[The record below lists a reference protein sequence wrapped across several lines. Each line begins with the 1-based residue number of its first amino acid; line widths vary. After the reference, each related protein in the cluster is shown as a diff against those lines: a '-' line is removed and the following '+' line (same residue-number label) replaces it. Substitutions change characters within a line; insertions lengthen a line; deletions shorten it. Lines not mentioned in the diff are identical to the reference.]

1 MRVTG
6 PTLLGLFFMSKTTDT
21 ILKRKSASYDYLS
34 TKRAQWDTWE
44 QLFHG
49 ELRSAITNK
58 TKSQVFDPK
67 LATLLIERSYRVM
80 AQLHT
85 GKVKAISKNDP
96 GASALMNLT
105 LDKYIIPNANSQ
117 FDFLTKL
124 RMVDLYSNIYG
135 KFYGMVDW
143 TVNGKNGYIGP
154 DMWLLN
160 MRDVFPQVGSVSV
173 QDSDEVIIRTWKPKS
188 FFEGLKGSKKKSVKG
203 YKNIPKILGKM
214 EDTSGDKSS
223 RDAESEGQRESK
235 EYPTAQPTPNDGFY
249 EVLSQYEGDKW
260 TDMVAG
266 GINEVFRE
274 IDNPHENGELPVIE
288 KHSIPL
294 LDDMNGMGDMER
306 GESMQKVV
314 NSVWNMYLDGVKM
327 SIFPPLMVNKDN
339 IASMSSIKWGPSRKW
354 LVRNQINNAIAPVP
368 LSPQGIATFNNTYQ
382 AATGS
387 LLNLVGTTDT
397 AVNKDTEASFG
408 RTPQALKMQ
417 QARENTRDNADR
429 FYMDQ
434 FTSNVIKKMVN
445 LMSIK
450 ADGST
455 QIRMFQ
461 DEIEQLA
468 EDYPEVKEMY
478 DEKTGKLNIN
488 KKKMGSV
495 LYDYEIVEGSSFSV
509 DEDMQMKNLTS
520 MIEMLTKNPQLI
532 QEAQQRG
539 IDINMGEMIKRVISK
554 SGIQDWDKIVTEM
567 KDEDK
572 ADAVLEND
580 MAQFTQAIEQMQ
592 GIGQVPPQ
600 QAGQQPLPQ
609 GGPVGR

>member
-1 MRVTG
+1 
-6 PTLLGLFFMSKTTDT
+6 MSITKT
-21 ILKRKSASYDYLS
+21 ILSRKQASYDYLS
-34 TKRAQWDTWE
+34 TKRTQWDTWE

-49 ELRSAITNK
+49 ELKSANTDS

-67 LATLLIERSYRVM
+67 LSTLLIERSYRVM

-124 RMVDLYSNIYG
+124 RMIDLYSNIYG
-135 KFYGMVDW
+135 KFYSLVDW
-143 TVNGKNGYIGP
+143 TVNGKNGYVGP
-154 DMWLLN
+154 DLWLLN

-173 QDSDEVIIRTWKPKS
+173 LDSDEIIIRTWKPKT
-188 FFEGLKGSKKKSVKG
+188 FFEGLAKSKKKSVDG
-203 YKNIPKILGKM
+203 FTNIPRILRKM

-223 RDAESEGQRESK
+223 RDAESEGSRESK
-235 EYPTAQPTPNDGFY
+235 EYPTAQPGPNDGYY
-249 EVLSQYEGDKW
+249 EVLSMYEGDKW
-260 TDMVAG
+260 TDMVSG
-266 GINEVFRE
+266 GVNEVFRE
-274 IDNPHENGELPVIE
+274 IDNPHDNGELPVVE

-306 GESMQKVV
+306 GQSMQKVV

-339 IASMSSIKWGPSRKW
+339 VASMSSITYGATRKW
-354 LVRNQINNAIAPVP
+354 LVRNQINNAIQPVS

-387 LLNLVGTTDT
+387 LLNLAGTTDT
-397 AVNKDTEASFG
+397 AITKDIEQGFG
-408 RTPQALKMQ
+408 KTPQALKMQ

-445 LMSIK
+445 LMSTK

-468 EDYPEVKEMY
+468 EEYPEVKEMY

-532 QEAQQRG
+532 QEAQNRG

-567 KDEDK
+567 KEEDRI
-572 ADAVLEND
+572 DQILQND
-580 MAQFTQAIEQMQ
+580 MQQLTMAMEQMQ

-600 QAGQQPLPQ
+600 QAGQPQMQQQPQQ

>member
-1 MRVTG
+1 
-6 PTLLGLFFMSKTTDT
+6 MSKTTDT
-21 ILKRKSASYDYLS
+21 ILKRKQASFDYLS
-34 TKRAQWDTWE
+34 TKRVQWDTWE
-44 QLFHG
+44 QLFHN
-49 ELRSAITNK
+49 ELKSAITDK

-67 LATLLIERSYRVM
+67 LSTLLIERSYRVM

-105 LDKYIIPNANSQ
+105 LDKYILPNANSQ

-143 TVNGKNGYIGP
+143 TINGKNGYVGP

-160 MRDVFPQVGSVSV
+160 MRDVFPQVGSVSTL
-173 QDSDEVIIRTWKPKS
+173 DSDEIIIRTWKSQS
-188 FFEGLKGSKKKSVKG
+188 FFEGLLKGKRSKDG
-203 YKNIPKILGKM
+203 YQNIPKILEKM
-214 EDTSGDKSS
+214 KDTSGDKAS
-223 RDAESEGQRESK
+223 RDANSEGQRESK
-235 EYPTAQPTPNDGFY
+235 EYPSSQPGPNDGYY

-266 GINEVFRE
+266 GIDEIFRE
-274 IDNPHENGELPVIE
+274 IDNPHDNGELPVVE

-339 IASMSSIKWGPSRKW
+339 IASMSSLKWGPSRKW

-368 LSPQGIATFNNTYQ
+368 LSPQGIQTFNNTYQ

-397 AVNKDTEASFG
+397 AVTKDAEAGFG

-445 LMSIK
+445 LMSKK

-461 DEIEQLA
+461 EEIEQLA
-468 EDYPEVKEMY
+468 EEYPEVKEMY
-478 DEKTGKLNIN
+478 DEKSGKLNIN
-488 KKKMGSV
+488 KNKMGSV
-495 LYDYEIVEGSSFSV
+495 LYDYEIVEGSSFAV

-567 KDEDK
+567 KPEEQ
-572 ADAVLEND
+572 ADQILQND
-580 MAQFTQAIEQMQ
+580 MAQFAQAIEQMQ

-600 QAGQQPLPQ
+600 QAGQPMQ

>member
-1 MRVTG
+1 
-6 PTLLGLFFMSKTTDT
+6 MSITKT
-21 ILKRKSASYDYLS
+21 ILSRKQASYDYLS
-34 TKRAQWDTWE
+34 TKRTQWDTWE

-49 ELRSAITNK
+49 ELKSANTDS

-67 LATLLIERSYRVM
+67 LSTLLIERSYRVM

-124 RMVDLYSNIYG
+124 RMIDLYSNIYG
-135 KFYGMVDW
+135 KFYGLVDW
-143 TVNGKNGYIGP
+143 TVNGKNGYVGP
-154 DMWLLN
+154 DLWLLN

-173 QDSDEVIIRTWKPKS
+173 LDSDEIIIRTWKPKT
-188 FFEGLKGSKKKSVKG
+188 FFEGLAKSKKKSVDG
-203 YKNIPKILGKM
+203 FTNIPRILRKM

-223 RDAESEGQRESK
+223 RDAESEGSRESK
-235 EYPTAQPTPNDGFY
+235 EYPTAQPGPNDGYY
-249 EVLSQYEGDKW
+249 EVLSMYEGDKW
-260 TDMVAG
+260 TDMVSG
-266 GINEVFRE
+266 GVNEVFRE
-274 IDNPHENGELPVIE
+274 IDNPHDNGELPVVE

-306 GESMQKVV
+306 GQSMQKVV

-339 IASMSSIKWGPSRKW
+339 VASMSSITYGATRKW
-354 LVRNQINNAIAPVP
+354 LVRNQINNAIQPVS

-387 LLNLVGTTDT
+387 LLNLAGTTDT
-397 AVNKDTEASFG
+397 AITKDIEQGFG
-408 RTPQALKMQ
+408 KTPQALKMQ

-445 LMSIK
+445 LMSTK

-468 EDYPEVKEMY
+468 EEYPEVKEMY

-532 QEAQQRG
+532 QEAQNRG

-567 KDEDK
+567 KEEDRT
-572 ADAVLEND
+572 DQILQND
-580 MAQFTQAIEQMQ
+580 MQQLTMAMEQMQ

-600 QAGQQPLPQ
+600 QAGQSQMQQQPQQ

>member
-1 MRVTG
+1 
-6 PTLLGLFFMSKTTDT
+6 MSITKT
-21 ILKRKSASYDYLS
+21 ILSRKQASYDYLS
-34 TKRAQWDTWE
+34 TKRTQWDTWE

-49 ELRSAITNK
+49 ELKSANTDS

-67 LATLLIERSYRVM
+67 LSTLLIERSYRVM

-124 RMVDLYSNIYG
+124 RMIDLYSNIYG
-135 KFYGMVDW
+135 KFYGLVDW
-143 TVNGKNGYIGP
+143 TVNGKNGYVGP
-154 DMWLLN
+154 DLWLLN

-173 QDSDEVIIRTWKPKS
+173 LDSDEIIIRTWKPKT
-188 FFEGLKGSKKKSVKG
+188 FFENLAKSKKKSVDG
-203 YKNIPKILGKM
+203 FTNIPRILRKM

-223 RDAESEGQRESK
+223 RDSDSEGSRESK
-235 EYPTAQPTPNDGFY
+235 EYPTAQPGPNDGYY
-249 EVLSQYEGDKW
+249 EVLSMYEGDKW
-260 TDMVAG
+260 TDMVSG
-266 GINEVFRE
+266 GVNEVFRE
-274 IDNPHENGELPVIE
+274 IDNPHDNGELPVVE

-306 GESMQKVV
+306 GQSMQKVV

-339 IASMSSIKWGPSRKW
+339 VASMSSITYGATRKW
-354 LVRNQINNAIAPVP
+354 LVRNQINNAIQPVP

-387 LLNLVGTTDT
+387 LLNLAGTTDT
-397 AVNKDTEASFG
+397 AITKDMEASFG

-445 LMSIK
+445 LMSTK

-468 EDYPEVKEMY
+468 EEYPEVKEMY

-509 DEDMQMKNLTS
+509 DEEMQMKNLTS

-532 QEAQQRG
+532 QEAQNRG

-567 KDEDK
+567 KEEDRTEQI
-572 ADAVLEND
+572 LQND
-580 MAQFTQAIEQMQ
+580 MQQLTMAMEQMQ

-600 QAGQQPLPQ
+600 QAGQSQMQQQPQQ

>member
-1 MRVTG
+1 M
-6 PTLLGLFFMSKTTDT
+6 TTKQT
-21 ILKRKSASYDYLS
+21 ILTRKQASYDYLA

-44 QLFHG
+44 QLFHN
-49 ELRSAITNK
+49 ELNTQITDK

-67 LATLLIERSYRVM
+67 LSTLLIERSYRVM

-105 LDKYIIPNANSQ
+105 LEKYILPNANAQ

-143 TVNGKNGYIGP
+143 TINGKNGYVGP
-154 DMWLLN
+154 DIWLLN

-173 QDSDEVIIRTWKPKS
+173 LDSDEIIIRTWKPKS
-188 FFEGLKGSKKKSVKG
+188 FFEGLVKGKKSSDG
-203 YKNIPKILGKM
+203 FKNIPKILRKM
-214 EDTSGDKSS
+214 EDTSGDKAN

-235 EYPTAQPTPNDGFY
+235 EYPTAQPKPNDGYY

-260 TDMVAG
+260 TDMVSG
-266 GINEVFRE
+266 GIDEVFRE
-274 IDNPHENGELPVIE
+274 IDNPHDNGELPVVE

-306 GESMQKVV
+306 GAPMQKVV

-327 SIFPPLMVNKDN
+327 SIFPPLLVNKDN
-339 IASMSSIKWGPSRKW
+339 IASMSSIKYGATRKW
-354 LVRNQINNAIAPVP
+354 LVRNQINNSVQPVS

-397 AVNKDTEASFG
+397 SVTKDSEAGFG

-417 QARENTRDNADR
+417 RARENTRDNADR

-434 FTSNVIKKMVN
+434 FTSGVIKKMVN
-445 LMSIK
+445 LMSTK

-461 DEIEQLA
+461 EEIEQLA
-468 EDYPEVKEMY
+468 EEYPEVAEMY
-478 DEKTGKLNIN
+478 DEKKGTLNIN
-488 KKKMGSV
+488 KNKMGSV
-495 LYDYEIVEGSSFSV
+495 LYDYEIVEGSSFAV

-520 MIEMLTKNPQLI
+520 MIEMFNKNPQLI
-532 QEAQQRG
+532 EAAQQRG
-539 IDINMGEMIKRVISK
+539 IDINVGEMVKRVISK

-567 KDEDK
+567 KDEDRV
-572 ADAVLEND
+572 DAVLQND
-580 MAQFTQAIEQMQ
+580 MAQFTQSLQQMQ

-600 QAGQQPLPQ
+600 QAGQQPQGPPQ